1 LVTKAYNKALSGRQV
16 AIDQIH
22 GSWEESFHLL
32 YNFKIELENKCL
44 GSFIEINCKMID
56 NKMVFSKIFVALK
69 SCIDGFL
76 YGCRPYLEINST
88 HLMGKWKGHLAAV
101 VAIDGHNWLFPVCI

>member
-1 LVTKAYNKALSGRQV
+1 
-16 AIDQIH
+16 
-22 GSWEESFHLL
+22 
-32 YNFKIELENKCL
+32 
-44 GSFIEINCKMID
+44 MID

-88 HLMGKWKGHLAAV
+88 YLMGKWKGQLAAA
-101 VAIDGHNWLFPVCI
+101 VAIDGHNWLFPVCIWKFWFGNYKKLDMLYDLVEDGNRNSTRVDYLFGCM